1 MTHLDQLWDHLSP
14 HILRTQVTAQDI
26 DGLNHTNNAVYV
38 QWCEQSAWSHSSALG
53 LDLQRY
59 RELDRAMAVTH
70 SEYNYLAASR
80 EGEQIAVGTW
90 IVDWDRKLSMTRHF
104 QVIRVD
110 DGITLLRG
118 IVRFVCIE
126 LSTGRPRRLP
136 KEFITGYGSVLLS
149 KNSQMAGG

>member
-1 MTHLDQLWDHLSP
+1 MTDLDPLWDHPNP
-14 HILRTQVTAQDI
+14 HILHTQVAPGDI

-38 QWCEQSAWSHSSALG
+38 QWCEQSAWSHSRALG

-59 RELDRAMAVTH
+59 RELDRAMAVLH

-126 LSTGRPRRLP
+126 LSTGKPRRLP
-136 KEFITGYGSVLLS
+136 REFIGGYGSVVLS
-149 KNSQMAGG
+149 EQSQMAGQ

>member
-1 MTHLDQLWDHLSP
+1 MTDLDPLWDHANP
-14 HILRTQVTAQDI
+14 HILHTQVAPGDI

-38 QWCEQSAWSHSSALG
+38 QWCEQSAWSHSRALG

-59 RELDRAMAVTH
+59 RELDRAMAVLH

-126 LSTGRPRRLP
+126 LSTGKPRRLP
-136 KEFITGYGSVLLS
+136 REFIGGYGSVVLS
-149 KNSQMAGG
+149 EQSQMAGQ

>member
-1 MTHLDQLWDHLSP
+1 MTGLDQLWDHPNP
-14 HILRTQVTAQDI
+14 HILNTQVTASDI

-59 RELDRAMAVTH
+59 RDLDRAMAVIH

-104 QVIRVD
+104 QVIRVQ

-126 LSTGRPRRLP
+126 LSTGKPRRLP
-136 KEFITGYGSVLLS
+136 REFISGYGPVILS
-149 KNSQMAGG
+149 EQSQTAGQ

>member
-1 MTHLDQLWDHLSP
+1 MTDLDPLWDHPNP

-38 QWCEQSAWSHSSALG
+38 QWCEQSAWSHSTALG

-70 SEYNYLAASR
+70 SEYHYLQASR
-80 EGEQIAVGTW
+80 ESENIAIGTW
-90 IVDWDRKLSMTRHF
+90 IVEWDRKLSMTRHF
-104 QVIRVD
+104 QVIRIK

-118 IVRFVCIE
+118 NVRFVCIE
-126 LSTGRPRRLP
+126 LSTGKPRRLP
-136 KEFITGYGSVLLS
+136 SEFISGYEPAVLS
-149 KNSQMAGG
+149 K